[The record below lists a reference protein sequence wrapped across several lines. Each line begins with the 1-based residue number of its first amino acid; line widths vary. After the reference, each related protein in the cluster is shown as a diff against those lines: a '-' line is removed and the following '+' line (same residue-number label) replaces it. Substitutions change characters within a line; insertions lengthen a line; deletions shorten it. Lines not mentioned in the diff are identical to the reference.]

1 MNVHATKGLAFLF
14 FCSDIRSLFTYF
26 LTIMA
31 TETTIHA
38 HQSQHFEDL
47 QLSAK
52 EFYTLLKNMI
62 EEYRYPDVKCEPV
75 TLSESG
81 LFSSRREYLCI
92 SKGRYHYYVC
102 ASPFGKSFFISWW
115 LQEDAHTAANVA
127 SKFGKLGKAVATR
140 MESKTFY
147 ERDTEL
153 MFTSSINSLIKSAV
167 EKVKADKGYR
177 KDVEIAAN

>member
-1 MNVHATKGLAFLF
+1 MNMHITNELHFSF
-14 FCSDIRSLFTYF
+14 FVRTFIEVFTYF
-26 LTIMA
+26 LTNMA
-31 TETTIHA
+31 TETTVHA

-47 QLSAK
+47 QMSAK
-52 EFYTLLKNMI
+52 EFYMLLKKMI
-62 EEYRYPDVKCEPV
+62 EEYRYPEVQCEPV

-81 LFSSRREYLCI
+81 LFSSRREYLRI

-127 SKFGKLGKAVATR
+127 SRFGRLGKAVATR

-177 KDVEIAAN
+177 KDVEIAAI